1 MLCCKASLG
10 SPGNGPHRNASS
22 WRNEQKNLCAI
33 FFFLLFQI
41 IPLSMQNGHFGPQW
55 ILFKR
60 KKKGKALLAEDK
72 EQVWK

>member
-1 MLCCKASLG
+1 MPVPEEMNKKICV
-10 SPGNGPHRNASS
+10 
-22 WRNEQKNLCAI
+22 QF

-55 ILFKR
+55 ILFKS